1 MVIGMNEKYENFN
14 RKRVIGIVI
23 ALCIIGTASILVDII
38 FNLDTVIFSKLVEIL
53 FNLVAVVAGI
63 WVTCYL
69 LFLQVYKDSYPLK
82 IINEEYLPQLKEYFV
97 YSLFV
102 IVYGAFVITKNNGW
116 IENIFFSAVA
126 LFVIVI
132 ILLHTYRCSKSLM
145 INTYIDEFCQ
155 DIKKHLEKLQA
166 QIDGQLLENISRV
179 LDESLVKEEY
189 YVVQNITHRL
199 GDIFLEFLSNSIG
212 MIGHGNT
219 STEIEK
225 SFNEILNIYLFELDM
240 CSKIN
245 SDLVVEDIIDQ
256 NIKNIEFCIKTKQYE
271 WFKDYIHKI
280 NILNFNLQKDGKDNN
295 IAFLNVIYNRV
306 IRSLIKEERND
317 WIKYIIEDIFGLTKS
332 LNFMYENINL
342 KYFTNV
348 LASAMLYSL
357 KKNKDDIYESLF
369 DEFKQLTVMLC
380 KIPKGFSDVLVY
392 YTLLFNSLKESDY
405 DKVEKFIEYIFDATD
420 MLADDSKFIE
430 YKYYCISE
438 IGSNCSLEMREKIR
452 KYHINTLLSTIELRD
467 KYKGYLLVP
476 DFKKR
481 ISENQYQLEE
491 IDRICDEI
499 RTLLNRCIICDN
511 VLSYYSLL
519 DILNSCLNTTETKN
533 KDIQCK
539 LFDIYIFLIDRTA
552 RLKNRQYLEIL
563 FSQLSDEMRE
573 LDKLRN
579 TSNDFAMHI
588 INKITG
594 CARYGGKEN
603 NYVVLCVVDLFRD
616 LLDENNEVYF
626 INNFSD
632 RKKAVYRGLF
642 NIGTSCI
649 ENNFEQGIRGVSNV
663 LGWFTIYNLRQGAG
677 QLVTYLIERANELYI
692 ISKKMEVTF
701 KTQTFLLTLFTTVG
715 TYCCKENK
723 NRLYLQK
730 IMDCLKNEEKDRIY
744 TAIRLRT
751 SENDMWNDLFENQTE
766 QLTKKFIKQFEEC
779 VKH

>member
-1 MVIGMNEKYENFN
+1 MKEKHNNFN
-14 RKRVIGIVI
+14 KKKVVGIFIG
-23 ALCIIGTASILVDII
+23 LCIIGIGSILADII
-38 FNLDTVIFSKLVEIL
+38 FNLNTVIFGKMVEIL

-69 LFLQVYKDSYPLK
+69 LFLQVYKDSYQLK

-97 YSLFV
+97 YALFV
-102 IVYGAFVITKNNGW
+102 IVYGVFVIIKNNGW

-126 LFVIVI
+126 LFVIVA

-145 INTYIDEFCQ
+145 INTYINDFCQ
-155 DIKKHLEKLQA
+155 DIKERLEKSQD

-189 YVVQNITHRL
+189 YVVQNITHKL
-199 GDIFLEFLSNSIG
+199 GDIFLGFLSNYIR
-212 MIGHGNT
+212 MIENGN
-219 STEIEK
+219 SSEEIEK
-225 SFNEILNIYLFELDM
+225 SYDEILGIYLFELDM

-245 SDLVVEDIIDQ
+245 SDLVIEDIINQ
-256 NIKNIEFCIKTKQYE
+256 NVKNIEFLIKYQQYE
-271 WFKDYIHKI
+271 RFKDYIHRVGL
-280 NILNFNLQKDGKDNN
+280 LNYNLQREGKDKN
-295 IAFLNVIYNRV
+295 IAFLNAIYGRIFN
-306 IRSLIKEERND
+306 ILIKEERKD
-317 WIKYIIEDIFGLTKS
+317 WIKYMVQDIFDLTKS
-332 LNFMYENINL
+332 LNFMYENVNL
-342 KYFTNV
+342 KYFTNI

-357 KKNKDDIYESLF
+357 KKEKDEIYEILF
-369 DEFKQLTVMLC
+369 YEFKQLTTMLC

-392 YTLLFNSLKESDY
+392 YTLLFNSLKENDY
-405 DKVEKFIEYIFDATD
+405 EKVEKFIEYIFDATVT
-420 MLADDSKFIE
+420 LTDDSRFIE
-430 YKYYCISE
+430 FKFYCISE
-438 IGSNCSLEMREKIR
+438 LANNCSSEMKEKIR
-452 KYHINTLLSTIELRD
+452 KYHINTLLNTIEMRD
-467 KYKGYLLVP
+467 KYKGYLFVP
-476 DFKKR
+476 DFEKQ

-491 IDRICDEI
+491 IEKICDEI
-499 RTLLNRCIICDN
+499 RRLLNKCIICDN
-511 VLSYYSLL
+511 VLSYYWLL
-519 DILNSCLNTTETKN
+519 DILNSCLSKTETKN

-539 LFDIYIFLIDRTA
+539 LFDIYTLLINRTA

-579 TSNDFAMHI
+579 VSNDFAMHI
-588 INKITG
+588 IKKITS
-594 CARYGGKEN
+594 CARYGEKEN

-626 INNFSD
+626 INNFPD
-632 RKKAVYRGLF
+632 RKKELYRGLF

-649 ENNFEQGIRGVSNV
+649 ENNFEQGIREVSNV

-730 IMDCLKNEEKDRIY
+730 IMDCIKNEKKDMVY

-766 QLTKKFIKQFEEC
+766 QLTKNFIKQFEEST
-779 VKH
+779 KH